1 MNKKIKVGD
10 KVRVRSTTVPK
21 GYNFTYAF
29 GIGSIGKVIQN
40 LGYKDS
46 RCVIVKFGDKV
57 TERESYYE
65 DDLDVLEDNTEE
77 IEEIELIGLNF
88 MDMDK
93 NQLKDE
99 INKNRIFINK
109 LRQEIFE
116 LRKDKNND

>member
-1 MNKKIKVGD
+1 MNKEIKVGD

-46 RCVIVKFGDKV
+46 RCVIVKFGDEV

-65 DDLDVLEDNTEE
+65 DDLDVLEYNTEE
-77 IEEIELIGLNF
+77 IEELKPVKDGITYRYEWSEIPNKINELVRAV
-88 MDMDK
+88 
-93 NQLKDE
+93 NQIILDNSE
-99 INKNRIFINK
+99 
-109 LRQEIFE
+109 E
-116 LRKDKNND
+116 D